1 MITNILI
8 LLLVVTVIAIVVS
21 MVGSSKEAPQDVK
34 IMLVDNHKEDTTERL
49 ENSLG
54 TLSDRAVAARQYQM
68 LKNSFEENCL
78 RDPESASMITNQVRD
93 NFEQMA
99 KQLATIGTNVSPED
113 VDKPLKDGLPLGW
126 DLK

>member
-1 MITNILI
+1 MITNVIILV
-8 LLLVVTVIAIVVS
+8 LLVVFIAIVVNLI
-21 MVGSSKEAPQDVK
+21 GEPKEARTEAIAMP
-34 IMLVDNHKEDTTERL
+34 VDNHKDDTTERL

-68 LKNSFEENCL
+68 MKNSFEENCL